1 MPHHSSIGPIALALA
16 ALAFGVMPATS
27 RAEEPAHGTSPAV
40 QATPVVPLHAEPVMS
55 GHGGD
60 EFESA
65 EAKPLA
71 DEGSHGVTEDLST
84 DQFSDDMYGEVLN
97 ETALTDADPWTRWLL
112 AYEHAVAAREAAK
125 HPESNLLFP
134 LDTSAGAEA
143 HAQPYRHLAIAK
155 AVGELENGGGQR
167 DSGHGNSGHG
177 DDRDGHGG
185 DGSPLLALA
194 NARNYLNLSEYDQA
208 LEWYRQAAARD
219 GDGHFRRETGRE
231 TLMAAICAR
240 DTAAA
245 GLAVAAT
252 LAAPDYAGR
261 ESEVVLAFRWL
272 LNRQDAAT
280 LNWLLERTA
289 TPQTMQDAR
298 VAFWRAYAFSW
309 LERRDESLTELQGL
323 LALGGSGRNLN
334 ERERGWVLTAT
345 ADLLLLAGSRDEAMA
360 RYTRLAESPVAS
372 LRLWGRLQSASLAF
386 LSHRYG
392 EAGAG
397 FREICQSDS
406 QGTWGAHACA
416 MADIAGQLDKLLS
429 EGERYG
435 ADAHYRQ

>member
-1 MPHHSSIGPIALALA
+1 MSQKPNTGPGALALA
-16 ALAFGVMPATS
+16 ALTALVLGLMPAAAG
-27 RAEEPAHGTSPAV
+27 AEDPAHGDAPASHS
-40 QATPVVPLHAEPVMS
+40 APVVPLHLEPVIA
-55 GHGGD
+55 GHGEDGSD
-60 EFESA
+60 A
-65 EAKPLA
+65 A
-71 DEGSHGVTEDLST
+71 DESHDGAVEQTS
-84 DQFSDDMYGEVLN
+84 DQGFAETYGEASG
-97 ETALTDADPWTRWLL
+97 ETVLTDADPWTRWLL
-112 AYEHAVAAREAAK
+112 ALEQSVTAREAAK
-125 HPESNLLFP
+125 LPEANLLFP
-134 LDTSAGAEA
+134 LDASAAA

-155 AVGELENGGGQR
+155 AVGELENGGQR
-167 DSGHGNSGHG
+167 RRPGPGGDS
-177 DDRDGHGG
+177 DGHVGE
-185 DGSPLLALA
+185 GSPLLALA

-219 GDGHFRRETGRE
+219 GEGHFRRETGRE
-231 TLMAAICAR
+231 MLMAAICAR
-240 DTAAA
+240 DTVAA
-245 GLAVAAT
+245 GLAVAST

-261 ESEVVLAFRWL
+261 ENEVVLAFRWL

-280 LNWLLERTA
+280 LNWLLTRTA
-289 TPQTMQDAR
+289 TPQATQDAR
-298 VAFWRAYAFSW
+298 VAFWRAYALSW
-309 LERRDESLTELQGL
+309 LDRRDESLTELNGL

-334 ERERGWVLTAT
+334 ERERGWVATAT

-372 LRLWGRLQSASLAF
+372 LRLWGRVQSASLAF
-386 LSHRYG
+386 LANRYG

-406 QGTWGAHACA
+406 QGAWGEHACA